1 MTHTNSLNCG
11 SSPGRTKNNEMDKTF
26 VTSHIWCR
34 ALCNKTTIKW
44 LHNWR
49 QHYSYE
55 EKLLLKKKKDIKIWR
70 RRIW

>member
-1 MTHTNSLNCG
+1 
-11 SSPGRTKNNEMDKTF
+11 MDKTF